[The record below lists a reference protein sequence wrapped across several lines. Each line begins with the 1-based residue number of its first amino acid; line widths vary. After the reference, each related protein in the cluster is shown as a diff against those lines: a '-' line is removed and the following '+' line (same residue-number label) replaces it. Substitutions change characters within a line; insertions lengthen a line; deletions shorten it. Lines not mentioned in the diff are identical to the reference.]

1 MGRFGQV
8 SAFGCA
14 QDHDLEITM
23 KTKPFLLATA
33 GSTVDGR
40 TIDDKMLQE
49 MASSY
54 NPKTYGAR
62 LNIEH
67 IRGITGEKP
76 FRAYGDVLELSTAD
90 VEVDF
95 NGKKEKRLGLFGTF
109 DVTDDAKKL
118 NEAKQKVYP
127 SIEIEPNFAG
137 KGHAYLM
144 GCALT
149 DSPASVGTDRLV
161 FNRVQPGTIALNGD
175 QAAELEPEAE
185 EASVQAVANEAKG
198 FLSKLTE
205 LLSGAAPK
213 TDASATPAAPAAGP
227 DIAAFAAE
235 FGKLGDV
242 LTGALEAQAT
252 AFKTQLDKVTADF
265 KALNDKVEATGN
277 PNHLSR
283 PKADGPTGQNARAE
297 F

>member
-1 MGRFGQV
+1 
-8 SAFGCA
+8 
-14 QDHDLEITM
+14 M

-40 TIDDKMLQE
+40 NIDDKMLQE

-67 IRGITGEKP
+67 IRGISGDKP
-76 FRAYGDVLELSTAD
+76 FRAYGDVLELSTAE

-95 NGKKEKRLGLFGTF
+95 NGKKEKRLGLYGTF
-109 DVTDDAKKL
+109 EVTEDAKKL

-137 KGHAYLM
+137 KGFAYLM

-149 DSPASVGTDRLV
+149 DSPASVATDRLA
-161 FNRVQPGTIALNGD
+161 FNRALPGTIALSGD
-175 QAAELEPEAE
+175 QAAELEPEVEDAP
-185 EASVQAVANEAKG
+185 VAAAAGEIKG
-198 FLSKLTE
+198 FFAKLTE
-205 LLSGAAPK
+205 MISGTPKAVETVTPPASTTAGAP
-213 TDASATPAAPAAGP
+213 DM
-227 DIAAFAAE
+227 AAFAAE

-242 LTGALEAQAT
+242 LTGALEAQASQ
-252 AFKTQLDKVTADF
+252 FKTQIDKVTADF
-265 KALNDKVEATGN
+265 KALNDKVEATAN
-277 PNHLSR
+277 PNHLHR
-283 PKADGPTGQNARAE
+283 PNADGPSGQNARAE